1 MCHLIDNGE
10 MVRKNSW
17 HRLMRYSAGL
27 IMVFVLAVPLPSM
40 GQLSARTWEAKVVRV
55 ADGDSLE
62 VEKDGQRYRIRL
74 YGIDSPEYGQP
85 GGQEAGR
92 FTRTMVMSRTVTMK
106 TMDKDRYG
114 RTVALVWSGGRLVN
128 RELVRNGWAWVYPK
142 YCREQPLC
150 KDLEALE
157 RGARKQELGLWRE
170 QNPLPPWRWKRAQGS
185 RSSRDRISK
194 RTALCR
200 Q

>member
-1 MCHLIDNGE
+1 M
-10 MVRKNSW
+10 MRKNYRHW
-17 HRLMRYSAGL
+17 LMWYHAGL
-27 IMVFVLAVPLPSM
+27 VMVFVLAVLLPSS
-40 GQLSARTWEAKVVRV
+40 GELSARTWEAKVVRV

-62 VEKDGQRYRIRL
+62 VEKDGQRHRIRL

-85 GGQEAGR
+85 GGHEAGR
-92 FTRTMVMSRTVTMK
+92 FARSMLMSRTVTMK

-114 RTVALVWSGGRLVN
+114 RIVALVWSGGRLVN

-150 KDLEALE
+150 KELEVLE
-157 RGARKQELGLWRE
+157 RGARKQQLGLWHE
-170 QNPLPPWRWKRAQGS
+170 QAPLPPWRWKRAQGS
-185 RSSRDRISK
+185 GNSRIRFSK
-194 RTALCR
+194 RTGFRR